1 MRELQNVS
9 VLIID
14 DEMQMC
20 RLLETI
26 FTSQGARVETALSGS
41 EGLEKF
47 PLFNPDLV
55 LLDILM
61 PGEDGIEICRQFRA
75 ESTVPLI
82 LLTAL
87 SGGDHI
93 VRGLDAGADDYIIKP
108 FEREVL
114 LARCRAVLRRMYS
127 LIEDDGHLA
136 YDDGFLL
143 IDISARK
150 VTAAEEQV
158 KLSATEFKL
167 LAYLLRHAGETC
179 TFEGILENVWGEPYR
194 FSAEYV
200 HVYIWHLRQKL
211 EADSKQPRYLISEHG
226 VGYRF
231 ELINRER

>member
-14 DEMQMC
+14 DELQMC
-20 RLLETI
+20 RLLERI
-26 FTSQGARVETALSGS
+26 FTSQGAIVESALSGA
-41 EGLEKF
+41 EGLKKF
-47 PLFNPDLV
+47 PLFQPDLV

-61 PGEDGIEICRQFRA
+61 PGEDGIEICRQFRT

-108 FEREVL
+108 FDRDVL

-127 LIEDDGHLA
+127 LIEEDGQLA
-136 YDDGFLL
+136 YDDGYLL
-143 IDISARK
+143 IEISARK
-150 VTAAEEQV
+150 VTVAEQLV

-167 LAYLLRHAGETC
+167 LAHVLRNAGETC
-179 TFEGILENVWGEPYR
+179 TFEAILENVWGEPYR

-211 EADSKQPRYLISEHG
+211 EPDPKQPRYLISEHG

-231 ELINRER
+231 ESKDRER

>member
-1 MRELQNVS
+1 MRELQNIS
-9 VLIID
+9 VLVID
-14 DEMQMC
+14 DELQMC
-20 RLLETI
+20 LLLDSI
-26 FTSQGARVETALSGS
+26 FSSQGALVETAQSGL

-47 PLFNPDLV
+47 LLGQPDLV
-55 LLDILM
+55 MLDILM
-61 PGEDGIEICRQFRA
+61 PGEDGIEVCREIRDV
-75 ESTVPLI
+75 STVPII

-108 FEREVL
+108 FERDVL
-114 LARCRAVLRRMYS
+114 LARCRAVLRRVYS
-127 LIEDDGHLA
+127 LTEEDGQLA
-136 YDDGFLL
+136 YGDGFLF

-150 VTAAEEQV
+150 VTSAEQPV

-167 LAYLLRHAGETC
+167 LAYLLRFAGETC
-179 TFEGILENVWGEPYR
+179 AFEDILENVWGEPYR

-211 EADSKQPRYLISEHG
+211 EPDPKQPLYLISEHG

-231 ELINRER
+231 ESINRE

>member
-1 MRELQNVS
+1 MQELKNIS

-14 DEMQMC
+14 DELQMC

-26 FTSQGARVETALSGS
+26 FTSQGAIVETALSGS

-47 PLFNPDLV
+47 PLFQPDLV

-61 PGEDGIEICRQFRA
+61 PGEDGIEICRQFRE

-93 VRGLDAGADDYIIKP
+93 VRGLNAGADDYIIKP

-114 LARCRAVLRRMYS
+114 LARCRAVLRRVYS
-127 LIEDDGHLA
+127 LTEEDAQLA

-150 VTAAEEQV
+150 VTAAEQPV

-179 TFEGILENVWGEPYR
+179 TFKDVLENVWGEPYR

-211 EADSKQPRYLISEHG
+211 EPDPKQPRYLISDHG
-226 VGYRF
+226 IGYRF
-231 ELINRER
+231 ELNNRER